1 MNTTDK
7 VRSMAV
13 LIDADNVSP
22 SLVEEIFKIIGS
34 FGDPIVRRAYGMVG
48 CFSDGGGWQRAQREY
63 GVVAKPQVSNISGKN
78 VADIALV
85 IDAMELLYKGS
96 CDGICI
102 VSSDSDYTALAAKIR
117 EGGKSVYG
125 IGGEKTPESFRAAC
139 TEFRVLQM
147 RKGVRGKAQRIITT
161 TCPRCGKKLMS
172 SRTKSLLH
180 CKTCVACG
188 GMSVKLP
195 DMRKSFATESI
206 AAIDELAKKH
216 EQAGCVCPDCGSSMS
231 LVRVASGKKKIEI
244 DVCPRCKTVWYD
256 KDEFEALV
264 PNDGVVQASVSAGK
278 AYRRELVLVV
288 TADLRAGRLAV
299 KDVGALK
306 TVLKKSY
313 HVPIPDIQPVIGALQ
328 SQRAIKIDKT
338 GKVSV
343 CEQVPMDTT
352 KCRSSR

>member
-7 VRSMAV
+7 ARSIAV

-22 SLVEEIFKIIGS
+22 SLVEAIFKIVDE

-48 CFSDGGGWQRAQREY
+48 CFSTTDGWQRAQREY

-85 IDAMELLYKGS
+85 IDAMELLYKGT

-102 VSSDSDYTALAAKIR
+102 VSSDSDFTALAAKIR

-125 IGGEKTPESFRAAC
+125 IGGEKTPASFRAAC

-147 RKGVRGKAQRIITT
+147 RKGLSGKAKRVVLA

-180 CKTCVACG
+180 CKTCFACG

-195 DMRKSFATESI
+195 DMRKSFSAESI

-216 EQAGCVCPDCGSSMS
+216 EQAGCVCPDCSSSMS

-278 AYRRELVLVV
+278 AYRRELVLAV
-288 TADLRAGRLAV
+288 TADLRAERLV
-299 KDVGALK
+299 VRDIGTLK

-313 HVPIPDIQPVIGALQ
+313 HVPNPDIQPVIGALQ
-328 SQRAIKIDKT
+328 SQRVVKLDKS
-338 GKVSV
+338 GKVTV
-343 CEQVPMDTT
+343 CEDGVG
-352 KCRSSR
+352 K